1 MKKTCVNLLLVLVL
15 LSGLV
20 FDVVA
25 QGDEFVNYKRAFATR
40 TTLKQSIAQL
50 KSRDGERFHDV
61 ERANSLVFAK
71 ITQAVRPLSDE
82 TRAALSL
89 TKSIYGME
97 NLLDVSRNEVEV
109 AYGDATLWMAVLR
122 IKKPMMLRE
131 TQPDRGVY
139 LMLRPIGRR
148 GDTPIFVIEFYCTIE
163 NVGLQRVLQDAVEC
177 ATKLNDFTESEDII
191 EEIGRHWSHTGDW
204 NEEKHTVALS
214 YIRGLA
220 CWDMGDHERAE
231 KYLEAAERYINSRPD
246 DVLSSAMTVGLE
258 TMGRTARK

>member
-1 MKKTCVNLLLVLVL
+1 MKKKCVNLLVVLVL
-15 LSGLV
+15 LSGLC

-25 QGDEFVNYKRAFATR
+25 QSDEFVNYKRAFARR
-40 TTLKQSIAQL
+40 TTLKQSLARL
-50 KSRDGERFHDV
+50 RSWDEERFHDV
-61 ERANSLVFAK
+61 ERENLLVYAK
-71 ITQAVRPLSDE
+71 ITQAVRPLSEE

-89 TKSIYGME
+89 MKGIYGME
-97 NLLDVSRNEVEV
+97 NMLDVSRNEVEV
-109 AYGDATLWMAVLR
+109 AYDDATLWMAVLR
-122 IKKPMMLRE
+122 IKKTMMLKE

-163 NVGLQRVLQDAVEC
+163 SVGLQRVLQDAVEC
-177 ATKLNDFTESEDII
+177 ATKLKDFTESEDII
-191 EEIGRHWSHTGDW
+191 TEIGRHWSHTGDW

-220 CWDMGDHERAE
+220 YLDIGDHERAE

-246 DVLSSAMTVGLE
+246 DALSSTMAAGLE
-258 TMGRTARK
+258 TIGRVERK